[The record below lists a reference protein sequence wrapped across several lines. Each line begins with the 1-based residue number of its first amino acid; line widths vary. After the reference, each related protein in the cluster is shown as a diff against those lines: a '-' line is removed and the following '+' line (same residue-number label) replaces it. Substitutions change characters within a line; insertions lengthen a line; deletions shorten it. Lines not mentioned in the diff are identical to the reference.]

1 MNTAPEANTEQGTD
15 EWLADRA
22 GCLTA
27 SEFWAFVERKEPTK
41 AQQAKGLPGDF
52 YAERARIIRR
62 IAVERLIGGV
72 AKDEINSR
80 ATAHGKEMEPFGVE
94 AYEIHTGNVVEKA
107 GFLKHPSFP
116 SVGAS
121 PDGLI
126 GSDGGLEAK
135 CPKDPLVH
143 AERLEDAALPASMP
157 WQCTGG
163 MWVTGRQ
170 WWDWI
175 SYDARF
181 AHADPRMCL
190 LIQRVERDEADIL
203 RLERAVLQAEAEV
216 QALIAELKKRV
227 A

>member
-1 MNTAPEANTEQGTD
+1 
-15 EWLADRA
+15 
-22 GCLTA
+22 
-27 SEFWAFVERKEPTK
+27 
-41 AQQAKGLPGDF
+41 
-52 YAERARIIRR
+52 
-62 IAVERLIGGV
+62 
-72 AKDEINSR
+72 
-80 ATAHGKEMEPFGVE
+80 
-94 AYEIHTGNVVEKA
+94 
-107 GFLKHPSFP
+107 
-116 SVGAS
+116 
-121 PDGLI
+121 
-126 GSDGGLEAK
+126 
-135 CPKDPLVH
+135 
-143 AERLEDAALPASMP
+143 
-157 WQCTGG
+157 